1 MPNVLNSST
10 LFSSD
15 HSLPWNKKNTS
26 ALTFGPKCRAFSRYS
41 FAPDPST
48 LNPFTLDSGASEKSS
63 MTSPG
68 DRAVTFSDL
77 RMERIAN
84 IREAI
89 ANGSYFVS
97 SADLADKLMSYAE
110 R

>member
-1 MPNVLNSST
+1 MLLPSKE
-10 LFSSD
+10 
-15 HSLPWNKKNTS
+15 SLPRNKRGTS
-26 ALTFGPKCRAFSRYS
+26 PLTFGLKCRAYTRNSLT
-41 FAPDPST
+41 PDPSI
-48 LNPFTLDSGASEKSS
+48 LDFGAGDQSS

-68 DRAVTFSDL
+68 CRATTFSDL

-84 IREAI
+84 IRNAI

-97 SADLADKLMSYAE
+97 SADLVDKLMRYAE

>member
-1 MPNVLNSST
+1 M
-10 LFSSD
+10 
-15 HSLPWNKKNTS
+15 
-26 ALTFGPKCRAFSRYS
+26 A
-41 FAPDPST
+41 
-48 LNPFTLDSGASEKSS
+48 
-63 MTSPG
+63 SPG
-68 DRAVTFSDL
+68 DRAVPVSDL